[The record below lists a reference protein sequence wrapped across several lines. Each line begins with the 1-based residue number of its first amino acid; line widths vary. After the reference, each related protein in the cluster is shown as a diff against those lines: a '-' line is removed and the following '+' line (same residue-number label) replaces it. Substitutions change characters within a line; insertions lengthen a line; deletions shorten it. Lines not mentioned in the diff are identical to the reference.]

1 MIFGQLSSSPA
12 ASGAKADKRQVI
24 LKAAWKL
31 IRHYGYSKVTISD
44 IAKGAGTGKGTIYLY
59 FRSKDEIMLALVD
72 MTNERITRDLEKIA
86 ASGGPPQDRL
96 RECLLHRIMTIYDL
110 VHRYPHGEDVI
121 TSIKP
126 EIVKRIDRHVEG
138 QAQLLARIL
147 GEGDFAKAVEDPG
160 TTALT
165 LAGLFELLTPPY
177 YRFRS
182 RKSLERFAN
191 QVMDLL
197 LNGLYRRDGRTPA
210 RP

>member
-1 MIFGQLSSSPA
+1 
-12 ASGAKADKRQVI
+12 
-24 LKAAWKL
+24 
-31 IRHYGYSKVTISD
+31 
-44 IAKGAGTGKGTIYLY
+44 
-59 FRSKDEIMLALVD
+59 
-72 MTNERITRDLEKIA
+72 
-86 ASGGPPQDRL
+86 
-96 RECLLHRIMTIYDL
+96 MTIYDL

-138 QAQLLARIL
+138 QAQLLAQIL
-147 GEGDFAKAVEDPG
+147 GEGDFSAAVEDPA

-197 LNGLYRRDGRTPA
+197 LKGLQVQPTHPKSEPKNNRRKN
-210 RP
+210 